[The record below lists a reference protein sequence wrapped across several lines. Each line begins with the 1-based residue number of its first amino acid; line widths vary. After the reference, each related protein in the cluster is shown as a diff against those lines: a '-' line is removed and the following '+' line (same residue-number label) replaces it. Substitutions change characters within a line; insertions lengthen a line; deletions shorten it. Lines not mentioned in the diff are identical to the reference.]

1 MSATL
6 DDRRPGDRTF
16 AVTSPAEERRR
27 TTSTPEPGSV
37 AELVEL
43 VKGYALQETVEP
55 LKGAGRWMGV
65 GLAGALSFG
74 IGGILLLLGLLRL
87 LQTEWVRSASGALSW
102 LSYLIVLVVGGI
114 AIALVATRI
123 KKDFLGKHGK

>member
-1 MSATL
+1 
-6 DDRRPGDRTF
+6 
-16 AVTSPAEERRR
+16 VTSPSEERRR